1 MRPKTSLHWQ
11 SLRSWARRAM
21 ADWGPAWVKI
31 MDPPENGIDPFPEVP
46 YKDIRFH
53 TDKWDNDYV
62 ARGEQGGR
70 EYIQRLLPNINRCP
84 WATAVEVTNERECN
98 SEPGMT
104 SLCNFSIGA
113 MRELSAHGK
122 RGIILNW
129 PEASPH
135 NQDQPGT
142 EHTVWKMTKFLPAVR
157 EAVAQGHI
165 IGRHCYWRP
174 EVEGPLGPY
183 HALGRLEWDV
193 QWWANQDIDVDRL
206 QVLVTEWGID
216 GGIDHKPPVQGWRD
230 MVNQGLLTPAQYVA
244 QITEGER
251 RAQQL
256 SWLLGLFLFNAG
268 SQEKWLGYDH
278 DEGIV
283 RNIIV
288 QMHAV
293 QPPPV
298 LSPEEIRNLAW
309 NAVGVPYNPTHA
321 FPQYAREH
329 GLGAP
334 LGNTFD
340 QGNVRIQAFMGGV
353 VFCPINQ
360 WDQTK
365 HISW

>member
-1 MRPKTSLHWQ
+1 
-11 SLRSWARRAM
+11 M